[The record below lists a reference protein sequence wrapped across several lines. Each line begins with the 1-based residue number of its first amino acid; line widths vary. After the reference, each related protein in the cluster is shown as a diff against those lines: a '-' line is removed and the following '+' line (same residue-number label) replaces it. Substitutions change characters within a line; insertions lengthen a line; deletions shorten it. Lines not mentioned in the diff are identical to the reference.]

1 VMSSME
7 AIQWAAVPAL
17 LVEIPTTAA
26 APALQL
32 EITMAVVAA
41 TSPDPSVGEEGL
53 QADLDMAVGVDAS
66 SLDPKSARILLKAV
80 AATWEVHW
88 LREILPTA
96 SRVPG
101 YSKKLVTQNISSH
114 TCLIIEIMT

>member
-1 VMSSME
+1 MSSME

-32 EITMAVVAA
+32 EIAMAVVAA
-41 TSPDPSVGEEGL
+41 TSPDPSLGEEGL

-101 YSKKLVTQNISSH
+101 YSKKLVTQNRSSH